1 MHSANDSLLACS
13 DGSAAGAQGN
23 AHFLVRLAPEVK
35 SPLNEMQAT
44 VPPLVLP
51 TQQRVGA
58 VQAHFLDWDV
68 EDDLL
73 HVWLLDQLVAEAEDV
88 HLDQLILL

>member
-1 MHSANDSLLACS
+1 
-13 DGSAAGAQGN
+13 
-23 AHFLVRLAPEVK
+23 
-35 SPLNEMQAT
+35 MQAT